1 MFVFF
6 FFVFYVFF
14 FFQAE
19 DGIRD
24 RSPSRGLGDVYKRQF
39 QDNVDW
45 QAYTEWEDL
54 VNEKSVIK
62 NVINPRMTAMG
73 ELVDEN
79 GNPINGQ

>member
-1 MFVFF
+1 MYFWYLTDF
-6 FFVFYVFF
+6 
-14 FFQAE
+14 E
-19 DGIRD
+19 SNG
-24 RSPSRGLGDVYKRQF
+24 F

>member
-1 MFVFF
+1 MVF
-6 FFVFYVFF
+6 
-14 FFQAE
+14 
-19 DGIRD
+19 
-24 RSPSRGLGDVYKRQF
+24 K
-39 QDNVDW
+39 DNVDW

-54 VNEKSVIK
+54 VNKKSVIK

>member
-1 MFVFF
+1 MYFWYSKDF
-6 FFVFYVFF
+6 
-14 FFQAE
+14 E
-19 DGIRD
+19 SNG
-24 RSPSRGLGDVYKRQF
+24 F

-45 QAYTEWEDL
+45 QAYTEWDDL

-62 NVINPRMTAMG
+62 NVIKPRMTAMG

>member
-1 MFVFF
+1 MVFRTMST
-6 FFVFYVFF
+6 
-14 FFQAE
+14 
-19 DGIRD
+19 GRHT
-24 RSPSRGLGDVYKRQF
+24 R
-39 QDNVDW
+39 
-45 QAYTEWEDL
+45 EWEDL

>member
-1 MFVFF
+1 MYFWYLKDF
-6 FFVFYVFF
+6 
-14 FFQAE
+14 E
-19 DGIRD
+19 SNG
-24 RSPSRGLGDVYKRQF
+24 F

-45 QAYTEWEDL
+45 QAYAEWEDL